1 MIAFSKT
8 TFTQLAE
15 QSLAL
20 TLGAADVIDEI
31 ASHPGMVLDPDA
43 PDLLT
48 QLAAQPVLDV
58 RTPGEF
64 AHAHLPGA
72 MNLPLFS
79 DQERAVVGTMYK
91 HDGRDAAI
99 AWGWTQVQ
107 PRIEELVAQARRLV
121 PGQRMLVHCA
131 RGGLRSRSVAWLL
144 TQAGMQVLT
153 LRGGYKSIR
162 RRLLAI
168 NDAPY
173 NLMVLSGHTG
183 SGKTA
188 VLHAL
193 AQRGEQVL
201 DLERLANH
209 KGSAFGALG
218 EAPQPSNEYFE
229 NQLATELAALD
240 PTQRIWVE
248 DESLRIGNCAV
259 PAAFWNRMRSSTV
272 VRLEIPAAARLAFSL
287 ATYGQHD
294 VAELKDAVRRVEK
307 RLGGLRVKQANQ
319 FLDDGEFARAAAI
332 MLDYYDQCYSHSLAQ
347 RVSGVIVRVP
357 VDSTDAHAN
366 AQAVLQAAATQPAMN
381 VPT

>member
-1 MIAFSKT
+1 MIALTET

-15 QSLAL
+15 QSLAV

-31 ASHPGMVLDPDA
+31 SSHPGTVLDADA
-43 PDLLT
+43 ANLLE

-72 MNLPLFS
+72 INLPLFT
-79 DQERAVVGTMYK
+79 DEERVVVGTMYK
-91 HDGRDAAI
+91 QGGRDAAI
-99 AWGWTQVQ
+99 AWGWARVQ
-107 PRIEELVAQARRLV
+107 PRLTELVTQARLLV
-121 PGQRMLVHCA
+121 PGQCAVVHCA

-144 TQAGMQVLT
+144 SQAGMQVIT

-162 RRLLAI
+162 RQVLAV

-173 NLMVLSGHTG
+173 TLLVLSGHTG

-193 AQRGEQVL
+193 AARGEQVL
-201 DLERLANH
+201 DLERLAHH

-229 NQLATELAALD
+229 NQIATELAALD
-240 PTQRIWVE
+240 SSKRIWVE

-259 PAAFWNRMRSSTV
+259 PAVFWNRMRSSTV

-287 ATYGQHD
+287 ATYGQHH

-319 FLDDGEFARAAAI
+319 FLDDGELTGAAAI
-332 MLDYYDQCYSHSLAQ
+332 MLEYYDQCYSHSLAK
-347 RVSGVIVRVP
+347 RVEGVIVRVA
-357 VDSTDAHAN
+357 VESTDAQAN
-366 AQAVLQAAATQPAMN
+366 ADAVLHAAAT
-381 VPT
+381 VPP